1 MEQTDILK
9 RPRLTEK
16 LEDLSKNKKVNG
28 GKERYAFV
36 VDSRANKIQIG
47 EAVEKMYNV
56 QVDAVN
62 TMNHKGKAKN
72 RNTRTHFIQG
82 RTPSYK
88 KAIVTLKVGE
98 IIDFFENV

>member
-16 LEDLSKNKKVNG
+16 MEYLSAKVKG
-28 GKERYAFV
+28 GKERYAFI

-47 EAVEKMYNV
+47 DAVKKMYNV
-56 QVDAVN
+56 EVDSVN

-72 RNTRTHFIQG
+72 RNTRTHFVQG
-82 RTPSYK
+82 RTSSYK
-88 KAIVTLKVGE
+88 KAIVTLCEGE
-98 IIDFFENV
+98 IIDFFATI

>member
-16 LEDLSKNKKVNG
+16 MEYLSKKVKG

-36 VDSRANKIQIG
+36 VDSRANKIQIA

-56 QVDAVN
+56 QVDFVN

-72 RNTRTHFIQG
+72 RNTRTRFIQG

-88 KAIVTLKVGE
+88 KAIVTLREGE
-98 IIDFFENV
+98 IIDFFETV